1 MADSF
6 PKNQRIIGLDV
17 GDKAI
22 GVAVSDVSG
31 TVASPLVVLER
42 KKFMQD
48 IKAVIAEKNPCG
60 FLVGLPLEMDGG
72 KGPRYQSV
80 KAFGRNLHKETGL
93 PVEFHDERMSS
104 RAVENMMLSADMT
117 RQRRNELSDKLAAA
131 YILQGFLDARR

>member
-31 TVASPLVVLER
+31 TVATGIAVLER

-48 IKAVIAEKNPCG
+48 IKPIIAEKNPCG
-60 FLVGLPLEMDGG
+60 FVIGLPLEMDGS

-80 KAFGRNLHKETGL
+80 KAFGRNLQKEVNL
-93 PVEFHDERMSS
+93 PIEFHDERMSS
-104 RAVENMMLSADMT
+104 RAVENMMLNADMT

-131 YILQGFLDARR
+131 YILQGFLETRR